1 MEKLN
6 RDGVK
11 TILMPF
17 GWKAVFFICFF
28 LAAGRLNIPRAWL
41 FLGID
46 FLGVIVVSVIF
57 WKLTPGLANQRAAI
71 REGTKAWDK
80 FFLAFYF
87 SVSLI
92 VFPIVAGLD
101 VGKYQ
106 WSEFHTNYAITGV
119 LLYVLCV
126 ALGSWAIVVN
136 RFFET
141 TVRIQKDRGHR
152 VIDGGPYR
160 FIRHPGYLSMI
171 LGALSASF
179 IIGSLYSLIPCG
191 LAIIALLIRTHLE
204 DRTLHKELEGYR
216 EYASRVRWRLLP
228 GIW

>member
-80 FFLAFYF
+80 
-87 SVSLI
+87 I
-92 VFPIVAGLD
+92 FP
-101 VGKYQ
+101 
-106 WSEFHTNYAITGV
+106 GV
-119 LLYVLCV
+119 LFFRLADRISDCCRSGRGEISVVGVSYQLRDSRRSPLC
-126 ALGSWAIVVN
+126 SMC
-136 RFFET
+136 
-141 TVRIQKDRGHR
+141 
-152 VIDGGPYR
+152 
-160 FIRHPGYLSMI
+160 HPRLVG
-171 LGALSASF
+171 
-179 IIGSLYSLIPCG
+179 
-191 LAIIALLIRTHLE
+191 
-204 DRTLHKELEGYR
+204 D
-216 EYASRVRWRLLP
+216 SR
-228 GIW
+228 